1 MPCYINQLIRT
12 FLRKRK
18 FLKAVSKARRAAVL
32 YKPIKNVPA
41 QTNEKKEEKW
51 NARDIEM

>member
-32 YKPIKNVPA
+32 YKPINNVPA